1 MHRLR
6 WFREG
11 KRKQHQPSWLVNL
24 ELHRVNQIVTMAVIS
39 DPAAELLYYC
49 RALNTFSEVVEV
61 NLANMQN

>member
-1 MHRLR
+1 
-6 WFREG
+6 
-11 KRKQHQPSWLVNL
+11 
-24 ELHRVNQIVTMAVIS
+24 MAVIS